1 MINIIKKNKE
11 FISYGIGG
19 VITTLLHILLFDV
32 LLLFKI
38 DYKIANIITLISIK
52 TIAYFINKIFVFK
65 SKCNNNKELSKEIFK
80 YIFSRFITMI
90 IDYFGLILLVE
101 IFKVDALIGKIVI
114 LILVVLINYIL
125 CKKYVYKKVKY
136 D

>member
-1 MINIIKKNKE
+1 M
-11 FISYGIGG
+11 
-19 VITTLLHILLFDV
+19 LLSDIFSFELFWEVVVLFDV

-65 SKCNNNKELSKEIFK
+65 SKCNNSKELSKEIFK
-80 YIFSRFITMI
+80 YIFSRLITMI

-136 D
+136 DWIY